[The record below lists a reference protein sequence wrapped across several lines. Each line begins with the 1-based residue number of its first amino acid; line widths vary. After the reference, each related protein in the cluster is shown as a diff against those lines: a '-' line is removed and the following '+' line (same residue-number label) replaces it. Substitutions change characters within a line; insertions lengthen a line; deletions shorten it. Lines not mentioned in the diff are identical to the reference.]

1 MSRVPDRS
9 ACPKEVRS
17 YIVQTLTSKHKT
29 DQHFAEEAAR
39 LWRVGRGSELHDTTL
54 KYFQEI
60 FGVDVGLCLF
70 QSVRE
75 DRDEVWERSYT
86 GIIHSWMIYGSSAYV
101 FWSLIV
107 SNLGGFT
114 SLALPQLIL
123 GASQVSY
130 AYQKPT
136 GKDWMVA
143 MGVGNICIAIFTL
156 LWSRVR

>member
-114 SLALPQLIL
+114 SCKRYSSSTYI
-123 GASQVSY
+123 V
-130 AYQKPT
+130 
-136 GKDWMVA
+136 
-143 MGVGNICIAIFTL
+143 
-156 LWSRVR
+156 